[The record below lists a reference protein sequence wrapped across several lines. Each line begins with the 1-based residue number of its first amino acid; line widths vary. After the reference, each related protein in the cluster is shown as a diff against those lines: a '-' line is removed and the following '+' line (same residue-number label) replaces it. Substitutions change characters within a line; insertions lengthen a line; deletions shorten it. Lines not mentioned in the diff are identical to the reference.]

1 MAIFNVLQS
10 LSLPSII
17 LSVVVLG
24 SLAFCLTF
32 LSRRPSFPKNAPPL
46 YRGGLP
52 ILGAVQFFTKRWDF
66 FSHASAQSPSG
77 NFSYYIGQHAV
88 VGLSGDRARKTLF
101 ESRELGFNEGYE
113 VLFNMSPNV
122 NTDEDGE
129 EKLTSSSFTFRMTRL
144 LRKEAFVRGL
154 PQLIEDV
161 RTRLGTLAAD
171 PSGITDPFK
180 SIYEIV
186 YQLTMR
192 TVGSNEIADSPELL
206 HKTLSLFETIAKTS
220 TAGTIIFPWFPS
232 PAIIKRYIAGGKLY
246 MIMKN
251 IMDERQRT
259 GRRENDALQYCIDQ
273 GDSVNM
279 VIGFILGALFA
290 GQLNSGIN
298 ACYVL
303 CYLAENP
310 YWLSEARKEVAAAAA
325 KYATDPNQPL
335 VEQLAGLP
343 LEAWESEFPL
353 LDLCLRDSIRI
364 QLLGTAFRRNV
375 SGHEIPIGNGEV
387 IPNGAFATYHLY
399 DVHFDPA
406 VYPEPEKWDPSRYFP
421 DRAEDKKK
429 PYAFLGWG
437 AARHACLGGRK
448 TELPEVDTNGYAASK
463 PTRPVYLK
471 YRVREKVAV

>member
-1 MAIFNVLQS
+1 
-10 LSLPSII
+10 
-17 LSVVVLG
+17 
-24 SLAFCLTF
+24 
-32 LSRRPSFPKNAPPL
+32 
-46 YRGGLP
+46 
-52 ILGAVQFFTKRWDF
+52 
-66 FSHASAQSPSG
+66 
-77 NFSYYIGQHAV
+77 
-88 VGLSGDRARKTLF
+88 
-101 ESRELGFNEGYE
+101 
-113 VLFNMSPNV
+113 
-122 NTDEDGE
+122 
-129 EKLTSSSFTFRMTRL
+129 
-144 LRKEAFVRGL
+144 
-154 PQLIEDV
+154 
-161 RTRLGTLAAD
+161 
-171 PSGITDPFK
+171 
-180 SIYEIV
+180 
-186 YQLTMR
+186 
-192 TVGSNEIADSPELL
+192 
-206 HKTLSLFETIAKTS
+206 
-220 TAGTIIFPWFPS
+220 
-232 PAIIKRYIAGGKLY
+232 

-279 VIGFILGALFA
+279 VIGVRLSYIPKRKTTIIPQRLSTNKITQFILGALFA

-437 AARHACLGGRK
+437 AARHACLGVRFAKLEQNIIVSFFLAMFDFELTDREGRK